1 MQKMWVQSPG
11 WEDSL
16 EKEMVTHSRGGVK
29 SGGSWKIFWP
39 QHCPPDTKLSRDKP
53 VSSVTLYALSAAK
66 EVLHFPLFSLPSL
79 FSDSNLI
86 TTSWMGDHFAL

>member
-1 MQKMWVQSPG
+1 MVKNLPANAEDVGSIPG
-11 WEDSL
+11 LGRFPGE
-16 EKEMVTHSRGGVK
+16 EMVTHSRGGVK

-66 EVLHFPLFSLPSL
+66 EVLHFPLFSLPS
-79 FSDSNLI
+79 N
-86 TTSWMGDHFAL
+86 